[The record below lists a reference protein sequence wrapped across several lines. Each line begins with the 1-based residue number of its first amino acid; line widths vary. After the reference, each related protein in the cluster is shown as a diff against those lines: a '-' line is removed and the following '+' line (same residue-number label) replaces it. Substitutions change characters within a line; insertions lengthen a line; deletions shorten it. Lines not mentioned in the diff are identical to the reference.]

1 MGKYKIQ
8 VATENCTGCL
18 RCQLACS
25 ELYTRDFNPHMACI
39 QVVLSGTECIITFTE
54 KCRECGVC
62 ADTCFYDAL
71 RKEEKEAPNEQ

>member
-25 ELYTRDFNPHMACI
+25 ELYIKAFNPYGACI
-39 QVVLSGTECIITFTE
+39 RVVLSGTACTIDFTDEC
-54 KCRECGVC
+54 KECGVC
-62 ADTCFYDAL
+62 VDHCLYGAL
-71 RKEEKEAPNEQ
+71 QKEKHEVSNDC